1 MTDLQW
7 MARALTLAAR
17 GRGLTS
23 PNPMV
28 GAIVV
33 RDGAMLAERFHERT
47 GGAHAEAAALLEA
60 GDRARGATLY
70 VTLEPCNH
78 VGRTPP
84 CVDAIIRA
92 GVRRV
97 VSATRDPNP
106 RVKGG
111 GAAALAASGV
121 EVATPC
127 LEREAR
133 ALNRA
138 FFTAVER
145 QRPHVTVKW
154 AMTLDG
160 KIAAFDRQSR
170 WITGEAAR
178 QEGHRLRS
186 ESDAVVTG
194 IGTVLADDPALTV
207 RLARPWPREPY
218 RVVVDSRARL
228 PLDAKLLRTGTRS
241 RVLVGV
247 GEAAPPQ
254 RLATLESTGVTILP
268 CKSREGR
275 VDVADLV
282 AHLLARDVTA
292 VLLEAGSELTGAFVQ
307 AGLVDR
313 VAAFVAPTLL
323 GGADAPTPIGG
334 PGLTLPSAL
343 RLTNMTTRPLGPD
356 WLIEADVAHD

>member
-1 MTDLQW
+1 MTDLEW
-7 MARALTLAAR
+7 MTRALTLAAR

-28 GAIVV
+28 GAILV
-33 RDGAMLAERFHERT
+33 RDGAALAERFHERA
-47 GGAHAEAAALLEA
+47 GGAHAEAAALAEA
-60 GDRARGATLY
+60 GERARGATLY

-92 GVRRV
+92 GIRRV

-111 GAAALAASGV
+111 GAAALVAAGI
-121 EVATPC
+121 EVVTPC

-133 ALNRA
+133 ELNRA
-138 FFTAVER
+138 FFTVVER

-160 KIAAFDRQSR
+160 KIAAFDRRSQ

-186 ESDAVVTG
+186 QSDAIVTG

-207 RLARPWPREPY
+207 RLPEPWPREPY

-228 PLDAKLLRTGTRS
+228 PLDARLLQTGSRA
-241 RVLVGV
+241 RVLVAV

-254 RLATLESTGVTILP
+254 RLAALESAGATVLA

-275 VDVADLV
+275 VDVADLG
-282 AHLLARDVTA
+282 AHLLALDVTA
-292 VLLEAGSELTGAFVQ
+292 VLLEAGSELTAAFVRN
-307 AGLVDR
+307 GLVDR
-313 VAAFVAPTLL
+313 VAAFMAPTLL
-323 GGADAPTPIGG
+323 GGADAPTPVGG
-334 PGLTLPSAL
+334 AGLALPAAL
-343 RLTNMTTRPLGPD
+343 RLTNMTVHPVGMD
-356 WLIEADVAHD
+356 WLIEGDVAHD

>member
-7 MARALTLAAR
+7 MVRALTLAAR

-28 GAIVV
+28 GAILV
-33 RDGAMLAERFHERT
+33 RDGAVLAEGFHERP
-47 GGAHAEAAALLEA
+47 GGPHGEAVALAEAGE
-60 GDRARGATLY
+60 RARGATLY

-78 VGRTPP
+78 TGRTPP

-111 GAAALAASGV
+111 GTAALAAAGV
-121 EVATPC
+121 EVTTPC

-133 ALNRA
+133 ELNRA

-145 QRPHVTVKW
+145 QRPHITVKW

-160 KIAAFDRQSR
+160 KIAAFDRRSH

-186 ESDAVVTG
+186 QSDATVTG

-207 RLARPWPREPY
+207 RLPRPWPREPY

-228 PLDAKLLRTGTRS
+228 PLDARLLQSGSRS
-241 RVLVGV
+241 RVLVAV
-247 GEAAPPQ
+247 GEAAAPQ
-254 RLATLESTGVTILP
+254 RLAALESAGVTVLP

-275 VDVADLV
+275 VDVADL
-282 AHLLARDVTA
+282 AARLLALDVTA

-307 AGLVDR
+307 AHLVDR

-323 GGADAPTPIGG
+323 GGAEAPTPVGG
-334 PGLTLPSAL
+334 AGLALPDTLG
-343 RLTNMTTRPLGPD
+343 LTNMTVRPLGTD
-356 WLIEADVAHD
+356 WLIEADVIHE

>member
-1 MTDLQW
+1 MTDLEW
-7 MARALTLAAR
+7 MTRALTLAAR

-33 RDGAMLAERFHERT
+33 RDGTLLAERFHERA
-47 GGAHAEAAALLEA
+47 GAAHAEAAALAEA
-60 GDRARGATLY
+60 GPRARGATLY

-78 VGRTPP
+78 MGRTPP
-84 CVDAIIRA
+84 CVEAIMRA
-92 GVRRV
+92 GIRRV
-97 VSATRDPNP
+97 VSATRDSNP
-106 RVKGG
+106 RVQGG
-111 GAAALAASGV
+111 GAAALVAAGI
-121 EVATPC
+121 EVTTPC
-127 LEREAR
+127 LERDAR
-133 ALNRA
+133 TLNRT

-160 KIAAFDRQSR
+160 KIAAFDRHSQ

-178 QEGHRLRS
+178 LEGHRLRS
-186 ESDAVVTG
+186 QSDAIVTG

-207 RLARPWPREPY
+207 RLLDPWPREPY

-228 PLDAKLLRTGTRS
+228 PLDAKLLQTGSRS
-241 RVLVGV
+241 RVLVAV
-247 GEAAPPQ
+247 GEAAAPQ
-254 RLATLESTGVTILP
+254 RLAALESAGVTVLA

-275 VDVADLV
+275 VDVADL
-282 AHLLARDVTA
+282 AARLFALDVTA
-292 VLLEAGSELTGAFVQ
+292 MLLEAGSELTGAFVQ

-323 GGADAPTPIGG
+323 GGTEAPTPIGG
-334 PGLTLPSAL
+334 PGLTLPTAL
-343 RLTNMTTRPLGPD
+343 HLTDMTTRPIGAD
-356 WLIEADVAHD
+356 WLLEADIIHD